1 MDFLWGGVREAVR
14 LLFSGDAATY
24 HATWVSLLCT
34 FTAITLAS
42 LVAVPYGAWLG
53 LYRPRG
59 VRAQVF
65 LLRVGMSVPTVV
77 IGLLVY
83 AFLSRS
89 GPLGGLDL
97 LYTKAAIVLGL
108 VLLAFPLL
116 GTLAHGAA
124 ASLDARVKET
134 ALTLGASRLGALGKS
149 LGETRVQVAAAY
161 LAAFGRCFTELGIA
175 ITVGGN
181 LKLRTRTLPSSI
193 QLELNRGDFAA
204 ALAPGVLLLL
214 LACGAA
220 ILTHRL
226 SREARK

>member
-1 MDFLWGGVREAVR
+1 MGFLWGGVREAVR
-14 LLFSGDAATY
+14 LLFHGDAATY

-34 FTAITLAS
+34 LVSITVAAL
-42 LVAVPYGAWLG
+42 LAVPYGAWLG

-59 VRAQVF
+59 WRAQVF

-77 IGLLVY
+77 IGLLVFG
-83 AFLSRS
+83 FLSRS
-89 GPLGGLDL
+89 GPLGSLDL
-97 LYTKAAIVLGL
+97 LYTKGAMAAGL

-124 ASLDARVKET
+124 ASLDARVVET
-134 ALTLGASRLGALGKS
+134 ARTLGAGRWRALLTS
-149 LGETRVQVAAAY
+149 LGEARVALAAAY

-193 QLELNRGDFAA
+193 QLELGHGDFAA
-204 ALAPGVLLLL
+204 AVAPGILLLL
-214 LACGAA
+214 LAAVAA
-220 ILTHRL
+220 MVTHRL
-226 SREARK
+226 AREARR

>member
-1 MDFLWGGVREAVR
+1 MGFLWDGVREAVR
-14 LLFSGDAATY
+14 LLVEGDAATY

-34 FTAITLAS
+34 ILAISVAAL
-42 LVAVPYGAWLG
+42 LAVPYGAWLG

-83 AFLSRS
+83 GFLSRS
-89 GPLGGLDL
+89 GPLGSLGL
-97 LYTKAAIVLGL
+97 LYTKAAIVVGL

-124 ASLDARVKET
+124 ASLDRRVVET
-134 ALTLGASRLGALGKS
+134 ALTLGAGRWRALLKS
-149 LGETRVQVAAAY
+149 LGEARVQLAAAY

-181 LKLRTRTLPSSI
+181 LKMRTRTLPSSI
-193 QLELNRGDFAA
+193 QLELGRGDFAA
-204 ALAPGVLLLL
+204 ALAPGFLLLL
-214 LACGAA
+214 LAAVAA
-220 ILTHRL
+220 LLTHRL

>member
-14 LLFSGDAATY
+14 LIAVGDAATY

-34 FTAITLAS
+34 LLAITLAGF
-42 LVAVPYGAWLG
+42 VAVPYGAWLG

-59 VRAQVF
+59 SRAQVF
-65 LLRVGMSVPTVV
+65 ALRVGMSFPTVV

-83 AFLSRS
+83 GFLSRG
-89 GPLGGLDL
+89 GPLGRLDL
-97 LYTKAAIVLGL
+97 LYTKTAIVLGEF
-108 VLLAFPLL
+108 LLALPLL

-124 ASLDARVKET
+124 ASLDPRVAET
-134 ALTLGASRLGALGKS
+134 ALTLGASRWRALLKALG
-149 LGETRVQVAAAY
+149 EARVQIAAAY

-175 ITVGGN
+175 VTVGGN
-181 LKLRTRTLPSSI
+181 LRMRTRTLPSSI
-193 QLELNRGDFAA
+193 QLELGRGDFAA
-204 ALAPGVLLLL
+204 ALAPGFLLLL

-220 ILTHRL
+220 LATHRL

>member
-1 MDFLWGGVREAVR
+1 VR
-14 LLFSGDAATY
+14 LLLEGDAATY

-34 FTAITLAS
+34 ILAITLAA
-42 LVAVPYGAWLG
+42 LLGVPYGAWLG

-59 VRAQVF
+59 WRAQVF

-83 AFLSRS
+83 GFLSRS
-89 GPLGGLDL
+89 GPLGTLGL
-97 LYTKAAIVLGL
+97 LYTKGAIVLGL

-124 ASLDARVKET
+124 ASLDPRVVET
-134 ALTLGASRLGALGKS
+134 ALTLGAGRWRALLKS
-149 LGETRVQVAAAY
+149 LGEARVALAAAY

-181 LKLRTRTLPSSI
+181 LKMRTRTLPSSI
-193 QLELNRGDFAA
+193 QLELGRGDFAA
-204 ALAPGVLLLL
+204 ALAPGFLLLL
-214 LACGAA
+214 LAAVAA
-220 ILTHRL
+220 MLTHRV
-226 SREARK
+226 SREARR